1 MNTYTNIRKLFA
13 IRFAWCW
20 RITPSATPRLRRED
34 IDGAKGVFSASGQ
47 LRIILGTGTVN
58 KVYDKFI
65 AIFGLTAAAKEGL
78 RAAAAAKQRPCPSGW
93 SRLWAGVFVPVL
105 PAIVASALSAPWAS
119 RSRPLW
125 RRNLLHHRNP
135 PRCGCHRP
143 RRYGAASRLARWVI
157 PPPVTMEWR
166 LNFNAARDI
175 MINNNL

>member
-119 RSRPLW
+119 RSRPFGGEISSITETRHAAGVTAPGGMEPLPGSPDGLS
-125 RRNLLHHRNP
+125 RRL
-135 PRCGCHRP
+135 
-143 RRYGAASRLARWVI
+143 
-157 PPPVTMEWR
+157 
-166 LNFNAARDI
+166 
-175 MINNNL
+175 